1 MLQHIVSM
9 EAKRLNPRA
18 QIVAEIGQLKRYF
31 PSGRGVSETTD
42 SLTWEVQLQPTVSSR
57 VYTIKLKYKV
67 GEYPRVFV
75 TDPFP
80 LDRYP
85 GKDLLEHVYSTPKQ
99 ELCLFVRNTGEWT
112 RQKMIAKTVIPWA
125 AEWLQFYELWLAT
138 GEWYGEGMH
147 PQKKNRKKKD
157 KKK

>member
-9 EAKRLNPRA
+9 EVKRLNPRA

-31 PSGRGVSETTD
+31 PNGRVVSETTD
-42 SLTWEVQLQPTVSSR
+42 SLTWKIQLQPTELSR

-67 GEYPRVFV
+67 GEFPRVFV
-75 TDPFP
+75 TEPFP

-85 GKDLLEHVYSTPKQ
+85 GKDCLVHVYSTSKQ
-99 ELCLFVRNTGEWT
+99 ELCLFMRGTGEWS

-147 PQKKNRKKKD
+147 PQVKDKNRKNK
-157 KKK
+157 